1 MPRREKIAF
10 VGTGGTVSMTFN
22 ENQNGF
28 IPTLSAGDLAG
39 MLPPGLRNDLDV
51 IDWSH
56 QPSSHYTIP
65 VSYTH
70 LKKENGKAGVRSPA

>member
-28 IPTLSAGDLAG
+28 IPTLSAGE
-39 MLPPGLRNDLDV
+39 
-51 IDWSH
+51 
-56 QPSSHYTIP
+56 
-65 VSYTH
+65 VSFIF
-70 LKKENGKAGVRSPA
+70 RSVVSIVV